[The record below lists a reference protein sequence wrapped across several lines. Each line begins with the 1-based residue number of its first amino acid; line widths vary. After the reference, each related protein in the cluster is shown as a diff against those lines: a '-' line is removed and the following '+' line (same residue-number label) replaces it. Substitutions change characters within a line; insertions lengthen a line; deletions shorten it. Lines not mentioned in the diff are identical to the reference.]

1 MIQRLGRDDHGQ
13 AMWVVFGAAGVILTI
28 RPSALSSRE
37 CAPTNLHN
45 IRVCCSRSIQND
57 ETISVFNHSVPFLD
71 GDV

>member
-37 CAPTNLHN
+37 CAPTNLYSN
-45 IRVCCSRSIQND
+45 GVCFSRSIQHD
-57 ETISVFNHSVPFLD
+57 ETISVFNNSVPFLD
-71 GDV
+71 DDI